1 MLSCI
6 CLWPLPALL
15 HKAVCFSI
23 DCLTAVC
30 FASCPVCL
38 CRKAQ
43 LPFTPCIAF
52 CVLFESFFAFCQP
65 CLVCLAAIRRKLMLL
80 ELVWLHKHRYYWNS
94 EVMHV
99 LLNITKTIWAVCF
112 GVPRLGPFLT
122 PGRRL
127 AIAWKCGLDC
137 LMVSGLGELV
147 SSTSAALH
155 GPNRLP
161 KFRT

>member
-1 MLSCI
+1 
-6 CLWPLPALL
+6 
-15 HKAVCFSI
+15 
-23 DCLTAVC
+23 
-30 FASCPVCL
+30 
-38 CRKAQ
+38 
-43 LPFTPCIAF
+43 
-52 CVLFESFFAFCQP
+52 
-65 CLVCLAAIRRKLMLL
+65 MLL
-80 ELVWLHKHRYYWNS
+80 DLVWLHKHRYYWNS

-161 KFRT
+161 KYSLGLAPRVDVTDKHSISLKCCISIFVHFSKSATT